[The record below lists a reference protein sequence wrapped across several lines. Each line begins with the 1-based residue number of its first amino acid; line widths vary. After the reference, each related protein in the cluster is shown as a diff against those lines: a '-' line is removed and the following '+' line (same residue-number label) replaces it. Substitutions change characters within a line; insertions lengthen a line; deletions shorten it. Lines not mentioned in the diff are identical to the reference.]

1 MKTIKKINWKP
12 MLFKNWLLKLIS
24 FIFAFVLWFVVITE
38 EDPVDTKTFYGI
50 QVNLLNTEKLV
61 ELGRVYEVLDGTT
74 TLKSVTVEAPGSVLD
89 KMEAGD
95 IVAEA
100 DLNQISGMNTV
111 EINFYSPSYN
121 RDIISIEGNISNVK
135 LSIEDKVKKSLYIRH
150 EEIGQV
156 AEGHIMGGVT
166 LEHTRLE
173 VEGPASKIAQVSKA
187 VVLVDVSG
195 AITDF
200 ATPLVVDLLDEDGNK
215 LTFDSV
221 QQSVETVNVNAK
233 VLKLKEVPIEYVV
246 KGVPA
251 EGYLATGVVE
261 TSPSTVTIAGS
272 LKVINRIN
280 KIIVTDELDL
290 TDATE
295 TLDLVIDLENDKFLN
310 GAVLADDDFD
320 GNAHVK
326 IYVEKEQEKNFTLK
340 RDRVQILN
348 VPDNLNAEIV
358 INQTMP
364 TLQVKGLAKDVGHLR
379 EGLIDYGVDVASWML
394 QQNITELTPGIYS
407 IPVQFQLTEGQNA
420 TNEVAVEIQF
430 TEKVEEINE

>member
-1 MKTIKKINWKP
+1 MKNIKKINWKP

-24 FIFAFVLWFVVITE
+24 FIFAFILWFVVITE

-50 QVNLLNTEKLV
+50 EVNLINTEKLV
-61 ELGRVYEVLDGTT
+61 ELGRVYEVLDGTN
-74 TLKSVTVEAPGSVLD
+74 TLRSVTVEAPGSVLD
-89 KMEAGD
+89 KMEASD

-156 AEGHIMGGVT
+156 ADGHIMGGVT
-166 LEHTRLE
+166 LEHTRME
-173 VEGPASKIAQVSKA
+173 VEGPASKIAQISKA
-187 VVLVDVSG
+187 VVSVDVSG
-195 AITDF
+195 AVTDF
-200 ATPLVVDLLDEDGNK
+200 ATPLVVDLLDENGNK
-215 LTFDSV
+215 LLFESV

-233 VLKLKEVPIEYVV
+233 VLKLKEVPVEYVV
-246 KGVPA
+246 QGVPA

-261 TSPSTVTIAGS
+261 ASPSKVTIAGS

-295 TLDLVIDLENDKFLN
+295 TLDLVIDLEADKFLN
-310 GAVLADDDFD
+310 GAVLADDTFD

-326 IYVEKEQEKNFTLK
+326 VYVEKEQEKNISLK
-340 RDRVQILN
+340 RDRVQIHN
-348 VPDNLNAEIV
+348 VPENLLAEIV

-364 TLQVKGLAKDVGHLR
+364 TLQIKGLTKDVGYLR
-379 EGLIDYGVDVASWML
+379 EGLIEYGVDVAAWMQ
-394 QQNITELTPGIYS
+394 QQNITELVPGIYS
-407 IPVQFQLTEGQNA
+407 IPVQFKLAEGQNA
-420 TNEVAVEIQF
+420 VNEVAVEIQF
-430 TEKVEEINE
+430 YEKIEEISE